1 MSRLEEI
8 LLKWQD
14 GTISDDE
21 HRELNALLSQPEAR
35 RQLVRDLRF
44 DTLVREVLRDQ
55 QAAAVASASAERFA
69 SAPLRAPA
77 AEPTSPWYEIFS
89 WLLGRPVLRL
99 ALPLLVVALG
109 SWFALSLAP
118 SDGLMLSGQSR
129 SAQVEREGRKIPV
142 PADGLALQAGDV
154 INVATG
160 GVAIFGDSVQKLS
173 STLLGPAALTLR
185 SVEAEPRLSLHRG
198 ELRIS
203 SSAASGP
210 RIEAGD
216 TVALIDQG
224 AMTLRAQPEGVR
236 LEVETGRVRWQRL
249 DDGRELTVAE
259 GFFAQADRRSG
270 SEFAATPLVPRP
282 WNSQDVGPTEAPTF
296 VRCEADSVRLSS
308 AGRGSPGESGP
319 RRFAGGKGHV
329 AGRRQEGG
337 FHFVYRSMRGDGE
350 IVARVVPGAG
360 AVSADAGL
368 VVRRDLTE
376 DAPMAF
382 VGNASGQ
389 SPAFRRGPHGG
400 RRGTN
405 VASGGESPGG
415 PYWVRLVRRG
425 DIVTAFR
432 SKDGRDWAETG
443 KETVPLNE
451 TAYVGLALASDASGA
466 DVAFDHISV
475 SPIR

>member
-14 GTISDDE
+14 GSISADE
-21 HRELNALLSQPEAR
+21 QRELNAWLARPEAR
-35 RQLVRDLRF
+35 RLLVRELRF
-44 DTLVREVLRDQ
+44 DTLVREALRDR
-55 QAAAVASASAERFA
+55 QAASVASAAAERFA
-69 SAPLRAPA
+69 SASLSAPVA
-77 AEPTSPWYEIFS
+77 GPVSAWYDLFS

-99 ALPLLVVALG
+99 ALPLMVVALG

-118 SDGLMLSGQSR
+118 SAGLTLSGQSR
-129 SAQVEREGRKIPV
+129 SAQVEREGRKMPV
-142 PADGLALQAGDV
+142 PPDGFALQAGDV

-160 GVAIFGDSVQKLS
+160 GVAIFGDSARGLT
-173 STLLGPAALTLR
+173 STLLGPAAITFR
-185 SVEAEPRLSLHRG
+185 SVEAGPRLSLHRG

-203 SSAASGP
+203 SSATLGP

-236 LEVETGRVRWQRL
+236 LEVETGRARWQRL

-270 SEFAATPLVPRP
+270 SEFAATPLIPRP

-296 VRCEADSVRLSS
+296 VRFEADSVRLSS
-308 AGRGSPGESGP
+308 AGRGSTGETGP
-319 RRFAGGKGHV
+319 RRFAGGKAHG

-382 VGNASGQ
+382 VGDVSGQ
-389 SPAFRRGPHGG
+389 SPAIRRGLHGG
-400 RRGTN
+400 RQRANLAAGDER
-405 VASGGESPGG
+405 VVG

-425 DIVTAFR
+425 DTITAFR

-475 SPIR
+475 SAAR

>member
-1 MSRLEEI
+1 MNRLEEI

-14 GTISDDE
+14 GSISDDE
-21 HRELNALLSQPEAR
+21 QRELNALLSQPEAR
-35 RQLVRDLRF
+35 RQLVRELRF
-44 DTLVREVLRDQ
+44 DTLVREVLLDR
-55 QAAAVASASAERFA
+55 QAAAVASASADRFA
-69 SAPLRAPA
+69 SAPLRAPVS
-77 AEPTSPWYEIFS
+77 EPTAPWHEIFS

-129 SAQVEREGRKIPV
+129 SAHVERDGRKIPV
-142 PADGLALQAGDV
+142 PADGLALRAGDV

-160 GVAIFGDSVQKLS
+160 GVAIFGDSAQALS

-236 LEVETGRVRWQRL
+236 LEVESGRARWQRL
-249 DDGRELTVAE
+249 DDGRELTVGE

-270 SEFAATPLVPRP
+270 SEFAASPLVPRP
-282 WNSQDVGPTEAPTF
+282 WSSQDVGPTEAPMF
-296 VRCEADSVRLSS
+296 VRFEADSVRLSS
-308 AGRGSPGESGP
+308 AGRGSPGDSAS
-319 RRFAGGKGHV
+319 RRSAGGKGHG

-350 IVARVVPGAG
+350 IVARVVPGA
-360 AVSADAGL
+360 VSADAGL
-368 VVRRDLTE
+368 VFRRDLTE

-382 VGNASGQ
+382 VGNVSGQ

-400 RRGTN
+400 RRGAN
-405 VASGGESPGG
+405 VAPGGESPGG

>member
-14 GTISDDE
+14 GSLSDDE
-21 HRELNALLSQPEAR
+21 QRELNALLSQPEAR
-35 RQLVRDLRF
+35 RKLVYELRF

-55 QAAAVASASAERFA
+55 QAATVACASAERFA
-69 SAPLRAPA
+69 SAPLCTTV
-77 AEPTSPWYEIFS
+77 AEPTYPWHDIFS

-99 ALPLLVVALG
+99 VLPLLVVALG
-109 SWFALSLAP
+109 SWFALSLMP
-118 SDGLMLSGQSR
+118 STGLILSGQSR
-129 SAQVEREGRKIPV
+129 STQVERDGRKIPI
-142 PADGLALQAGDV
+142 PADGFALRAGDS
-154 INVATG
+154 ISVATG
-160 GVAIFGDSVQKLS
+160 GVAIFGDPDQGVS
-173 STLLGPAALTLR
+173 STLLGPAAMSFRT
-185 SVEAEPRLSLHRG
+185 VDVGPRLSLHRG

-203 SSAASGP
+203 SSVAPGP

-216 TVALIDQG
+216 TVALFDEG
-224 AMTLRAQPEGVR
+224 AITLRAQPEGVR
-236 LEVETGRVRWQRL
+236 LEVETGRARWQRL

-270 SEFAATPLVPRP
+270 SEFAATPLIPRP
-282 WNSQDVGPTEAPTF
+282 WNSQDVGPTVASTF
-296 VRCEADSVRLSS
+296 VRFEADSVRLST
-308 AGRGSPGESGP
+308 AGRVSPGEAGS
-319 RRFAGGKGHV
+319 RRFAGGKAHG

-360 AVSADAGL
+360 VVSADAGL

-382 VGNASGQ
+382 IGNFSGQ
-389 SPAFRRGPHGG
+389 APAIRRGLHGG
-400 RRGTN
+400 RQWAN
-405 VASGGESPGG
+405 VAAGDERVVG

-425 DIVTAFR
+425 DTVTAFR
-432 SKDGRDWAETG
+432 SNDGRDWAETG
-443 KETVPLNE
+443 KETIPLAE
-451 TAYVGLALASDASGA
+451 TAYVGLALSSDVSGA

-475 SPIR
+475 TSVR

>member
-14 GTISDDE
+14 GSISDDE
-21 HRELNALLSQPEAR
+21 QRELNALLSQPEAR
-35 RQLVRDLRF
+35 RQLVRELRF

-55 QAAAVASASAERFA
+55 QAASVASASAKRFA
-69 SAPLRAPA
+69 SGPLRAPIT
-77 AEPTSPWYEIFS
+77 EPTSPLREMFS

-129 SAQVEREGRKIPV
+129 SAHVEREGRKIPV
-142 PADGLALQAGDV
+142 TADGLALRAGDV

-160 GVAIFGDSVQKLS
+160 GVAIFGDSAQKLS

-216 TVALIDQG
+216 TVALVDQG

-236 LEVETGRVRWQRL
+236 LEVESGRARWQRL
-249 DDGRELTVAE
+249 DDGRELTVGE

-282 WNSQDVGPTEAPTF
+282 WNSQDVGPTGAPTF
-296 VRCEADSVRLSS
+296 VRFEADSVRLST
-308 AGRGSPGESGP
+308 AGRGSPDESGP
-319 RRFAGGKGHV
+319 RRFAGGKGHG
-329 AGRRQEGG
+329 ASRRQEGG

-350 IVARVVPGAG
+350 IVARVVPGT
-360 AVSADAGL
+360 VSADAGL

-451 TAYVGLALASDASGA
+451 TAYVGLALASDAGGA